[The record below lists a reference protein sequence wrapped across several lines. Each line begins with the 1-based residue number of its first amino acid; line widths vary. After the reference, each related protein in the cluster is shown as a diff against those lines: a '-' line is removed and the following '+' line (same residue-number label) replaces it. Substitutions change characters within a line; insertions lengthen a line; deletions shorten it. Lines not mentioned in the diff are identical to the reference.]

1 MHTYNRSHIK
11 LLCLIAAAL
20 FVCPLLSAVEATLK
34 ATAEA
39 IHKTDDV
46 HVQYVYCSSRSFIGY
61 TLWDVGII
69 MLHFLNKVK
78 PCTRLVVCMC
88 VCLTS

>member
-1 MHTYNRSHIK
+1 MSYCSCFI
-11 LLCLIAAAL
+11 CAP
-20 FVCPLLSAVEATLK
+20 FVSAVEATLK

-39 IHKTDDV
+39 THKTGV
-46 HVQYVYCSSRSFIGY
+46 CVQYVYCSSRSFIGY

-78 PCTRLVVCMC
+78 PCMRLVACVRACVYASSGVRVC
-88 VCLTS
+88 VYV

>member
-1 MHTYNRSHIK
+1 MSDYSCFI
-11 LLCLIAAAL
+11 CVP
-20 FVCPLLSAVEATLK
+20 FVSAVEATLK

-39 IHKTDDV
+39 THKTDDV
-46 HVQYVYCSSRSFIGY
+46 CIQYVYCSSRSFIGY

-78 PCTRLVVCMC
+78 PCSRLVACMC

>member
-1 MHTYNRSHIK
+1 MSDCSCFI
-11 LLCLIAAAL
+11 CVP
-20 FVCPLLSAVEATLK
+20 FVSGVEATLK

-39 IHKTDDV
+39 TYKTDV
-46 HVQYVYCSSRSFIGY
+46 RVQYVYCSSRSFIGY

-78 PCTRLVVCMC
+78 PCTRLVACMC
-88 VCLTS
+88 VCVFDFIARGH